1 VVAGARAEAA
11 DTAGTQSLFLHVLG
25 AGGAVATAVRADAA
39 GQTGAQV
46 TLADGRTALVRFSDA
61 GTGGTLELRDAGGAL
76 LRSGPLAT
84 GVTPPPL
91 FAE

>member
-1 VVAGARAEAA
+1 VAGARVEAA
-11 DTAGTQSLFLHVLG
+11 DSAGTESRFLHVLG
-25 AGGAVATAVRADAA
+25 AGGAVAAAVRSDAP
-39 GQTGAQV
+39 GQTGALV
-46 TLADGRTALVRFSDA
+46 TLADGRSALVRFSDA

-84 GVTPPPL
+84 TVTAPPL